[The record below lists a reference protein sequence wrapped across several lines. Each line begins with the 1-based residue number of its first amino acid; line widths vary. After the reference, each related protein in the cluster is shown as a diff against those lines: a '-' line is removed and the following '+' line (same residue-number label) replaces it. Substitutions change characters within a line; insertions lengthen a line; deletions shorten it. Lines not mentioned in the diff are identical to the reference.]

1 MEIWTYKARS
11 TKYSRRYKLEGPE
24 GLRDYLGLIQY
35 INQLAYRFLSARII
49 GELSLSPPQ
58 AAPGLA
64 S

>member
-1 MEIWTYKARS
+1 MKSSEEFIAGWYGEMEIWTK
-11 TKYSRRYKLEGPE
+11 
-24 GLRDYLGLIQY
+24 GLPWLIQY
-35 INQLAYRFLSARII
+35 VNQLAYRFLSALII